1 MTKLFELHNPAALKV
16 ELQEGIEQARTACE
30 LNGPVS
36 AQCAAAWDVVEE
48 IQSALSHSKSV
59 EKSAFEVYCDQ
70 NPEADECRIYDV

>member
-1 MTKLFELHNPAALKV
+1 MTKLFELHNPTALEV
-16 ELQEGIEQARTACE
+16 ELQQEIEQARTACE

-36 AQCAAAWDVVEE
+36 DQCAAAWDAVEE
-48 IQSALSHSKSV
+48 MQAALSHSKIV